1 MPPAANSEQAWL
13 ERARTLVLHGDH
25 TGAETAVSLALQKY
39 PRSFELRRIL
49 AGIYSLT
56 RREREAETLLAR
68 LFTERRE
75 DAATAFTLARL
86 LISRCR
92 SAAAA
97 AVMRDHF
104 EHGRYDPELAIK
116 AVELL
121 DDCGRKH
128 DAAVIAEHAI
138 AAAPG
143 DPRLHAY
150 AGMLEMQLGDFERA
164 RAHYLYALECAP
176 QACEWHVPLGLA
188 SMQRYRDATHPDF
201 TRFRDCLR
209 RGDLGDRARS
219 TVLFALA
226 KAHDDI
232 GDFAHAAGYSRT
244 ANALARSLTRWSHRD
259 WQDEVEELLKADPTR
274 QRLEPPLDFVPV
286 FIVGMPRSGT
296 TLVAELLARYP
307 QMCNRGESPWMA
319 TLARQIIST
328 GYPDRS
334 TLQRAAGT
342 YAEQMRQDD
351 PQAAR
356 WFIDKQPLNFRYVD
370 LMLALFPN
378 ARIVHCRRDA
388 RDNALSLWMQ
398 SFLEDV
404 QGYAYDFS
412 DIAMA
417 MRDCERLMAH
427 WHDAHPDSIRT
438 VRYEQL
444 VTAPQ
449 AVMAGL
455 VVWLGLPAADPN
467 PTPVASPTSIGTASL
482 WQARQPVYASSVGRW
497 KNYATHLP
505 ELLRFREDEPVGDF
519 DQRPPGG
526 NSM

>member
-1 MPPAANSEQAWL
+1 
-13 ERARTLVLHGDH
+13 
-25 TGAETAVSLALQKY
+25 
-39 PRSFELRRIL
+39 
-49 AGIYSLT
+49 
-56 RREREAETLLAR
+56 
-68 LFTERRE
+68 
-75 DAATAFTLARL
+75 
-86 LISRCR
+86 
-92 SAAAA
+92 
-97 AVMRDHF
+97 
-104 EHGRYDPELAIK
+104 
-116 AVELL
+116 
-121 DDCGRKH
+121 
-128 DAAVIAEHAI
+128 
-138 AAAPG
+138 
-143 DPRLHAY
+143 
-150 AGMLEMQLGDFERA
+150 
-164 RAHYLYALECAP
+164 
-176 QACEWHVPLGLA
+176 
-188 SMQRYRDATHPDF
+188 
-201 TRFRDCLR
+201 
-209 RGDLGDRARS
+209 
-219 TVLFALA
+219 
-226 KAHDDI
+226 
-232 GDFAHAAGYSRT
+232 
-244 ANALARSLTRWSHRD
+244 
-259 WQDEVEELLKADPTR
+259 
-274 QRLEPPLDFVPV
+274 
-286 FIVGMPRSGT
+286 
-296 TLVAELLARYP
+296 
-307 QMCNRGESPWMA
+307 
-319 TLARQIIST
+319 
-328 GYPDRS
+328 
-334 TLQRAAGT
+334 LQRAAGT

-519 DQRPPGG
+519 DQRPPDG

>member
-13 ERARTLVLHGDH
+13 ERARALVLHGDH
-25 TGAETAVSLALQKY
+25 AGAEAVVSLALQEY
-39 PRSFELRRIL
+39 PRAFELRRIL

-56 RREREAETLLAR
+56 RRGREAEALLAQ
-68 LFTERRE
+68 LFTERRD

-86 LISRCR
+86 RVGQCR

-104 EHGRYDPELAIK
+104 GHGRYDPELAIK
-116 AVELL
+116 AIELL
-121 DDCGRKH
+121 DDCGRKR
-128 DAAVIAEHAI
+128 DAAVIAEHAVT
-138 AAAPG
+138 AAPD

-164 RAHYLYALECAP
+164 RSHYLYTLEHAP

-188 SMQRYRDATHPDF
+188 SMQRYRDGAHPDF
-201 TRFRDCLR
+201 ARFRDCLR
-209 RGDLGDRARS
+209 RGDLSDKARS
-219 TVLFALA
+219 TLLFALA

-232 GDFAHAAGYSRT
+232 GDYAQAAEYSRK
-244 ANALARSLTRWSHRD
+244 ANALARSLTQWSRRD
-259 WQDEVEELLKADPTR
+259 WQDEVAGLLKAGPTR
-274 QRLEPPLDFVPV
+274 QRLEPPPDFVPV

-296 TLVAELLARYP
+296 TLVAELLARHP
-307 QMCNRGESPWMA
+307 QVCNRGESPWMA
-319 TLARQIIST
+319 TLARQINAT
-328 GYPDRS
+328 GQPDR
-334 TLQRAAGT
+334 LALRRAAET
-342 YAEQMRQDD
+342 YVQQIRQDD
-351 PQAAR
+351 SPAAH
-356 WFIDKQPLNFRYVD
+356 WFIDKQPLNFRYID

-404 QGYAYDFS
+404 QGYAYDFP
-412 DIAMA
+412 DIAMV

-427 WHDAHPDSIRT
+427 WRNAHPDSIHA

-444 VTAPQ
+444 VAAPD
-449 AVMAGL
+449 AVMAEL
-455 VVWLGLPAADPN
+455 AAWLGLPATDPN
-467 PTPVASPTSIGTASL
+467 PAPAASPTSIGTASL
-482 WQARQPVYASSVGRW
+482 WQARQPVYASSAGRW
-497 KNYATHLP
+497 KNYAAHLP
-505 ELLRFREDEPVGDF
+505 ELLDFGEDEPAGDAGQDF
-519 DQRPPGG
+519 PDG